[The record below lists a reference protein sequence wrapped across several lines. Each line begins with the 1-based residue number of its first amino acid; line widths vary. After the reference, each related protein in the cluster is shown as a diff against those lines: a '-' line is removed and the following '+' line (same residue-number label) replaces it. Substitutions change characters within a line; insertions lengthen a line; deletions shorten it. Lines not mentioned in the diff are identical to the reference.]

1 MKKVKFVLSK
11 VFYLLL
17 MFMCLCTIV
26 GCTSEEVNISI
37 ESSKNTISE
46 GETISF
52 IVDVTGSEDKT
63 FTWNISHPD
72 LLSIDINHNAILKTS
87 VSEDTTITI
96 TVTSNADNSK
106 TSSVDVVAKAPSKP
120 VVTPP
125 VEDIVIG
132 LSGPSEI
139 KSGKSITLTANVTG
153 TNDKGVTWL
162 ISKGKEYATVNEN
175 GVVTALETEWDQ
187 NIQVTAISNKDKTVK
202 ATKNITI
209 VGKPI
214 LTQDMLD
221 EIGEDRI
228 SFEGYIQIDLYT
240 SGVFEKLY
248 QTYSTPVKTAM
259 DGTNWFA
266 EYQNGDTGTVMQMY
280 YKNDNNI
287 ASQIGVSLMNEEEYF
302 PMLDEMGEAVSWE
315 DAGLYNSLK
324 GLKIS
329 DFKFN
334 EEIWRYEYVG
344 ENTKLPQRVVSSA
357 NPYDFITSS
366 FSLIIEEGVVL
377 GIHSQAAADYSIA
390 PGYKAMQELFVT
402 FNCGDKVDV
411 PTISK
416 YSHEDIHDDL
426 STAITNMQK
435 LNSYTLDFKENSV
448 ALGVSQY
455 ENGFTEY
462 ITNDDCFFRPYDISY
477 DLQGSPVKNYRENET
492 YGFKKINDSL
502 YNAYTEY
509 NNSYE
514 ATRAYE
520 TDFSKCKPTFAFA
533 AEIFREY
540 YIDEVDGSI
549 TYYVDPL
556 MSTVA
561 STYYY
566 GMGNDINL
574 YGIFATSV
582 DYMTGQTFKPYVV
595 VKDGYIIEAGFYYFV
610 GSIYGVVELKYSNF
624 DTTTLPEGTNIEF
637 AVRQV
642 PTKWDQVNIEVSS
655 GSSSTD
661 DDVTTNALEY
671 LITFYNDEHIGE
683 RLPFFGIPLGDTYG
697 FGLTTMHLPS
707 GQNVMK
713 EAIVF
718 YYDVPLDIDYTINAS
733 LKAVDNYL
741 VECGFELN
749 KNGWYQKDDICIAPT
764 DSSLDLMIYIWKA

>member
-1 MKKVKFVLSK
+1 MKLIKTILSK
-11 VFYLLL
+11 VFYVLL
-17 MFMCLCTIV
+17 MFLCLLTIV

-37 ESSKNTISE
+37 VSNKNTISE
-46 GETISF
+46 GET
-52 IVDVTGSEDKT
+52 VKLTVNVTGSADST

-72 LLSIDINHNAILKTS
+72 LLSIDINHNVILKST
-87 VSEDTTITI
+87 VSEDVVITI
-96 TVTSNADNSK
+96 TVTSNADNTKS
-106 TSSVDVVAKAPSKP
+106 SSVEITALAPSKP

-139 KSGKSITLTANVTG
+139 KSGKKATLTANVTG
-153 TNDKGVTWL
+153 TNDKGVTWK
-162 ISKGKEYATVNEN
+162 ITEGSEYAIIDQN
-175 GVVTALETEWDQ
+175 GVITAIDTEWDQ
-187 NIQVTAISNKDKTVK
+187 RIQVTATSSKDSSVK
-202 ATKNITI
+202 ATKNILI

-214 LTQDMLD
+214 LTQDMLN
-221 EIGEDRI
+221 EIGDDKI

-248 QTYSTPVKTAM
+248 QTYTTPVKTAM

-266 EYQNGDTGTVMQMY
+266 DYQNGDTGTTMQMY
-280 YKNDNNI
+280 YKNYNDI
-287 ASQIGVSLMNEEEYF
+287 ASQIGVSLMNEEEYY
-302 PMLDEMGEAVSWE
+302 PMVDDMGEEVSWE

-324 GLKIS
+324 GLKVS
-329 DFKFN
+329 DFRFN
-334 EEIWRYEYVG
+334 EEIWRYEYTG
-344 ENTKLPQRVVSSA
+344 SNPKLAQRVISSA
-357 NPYDFITSS
+357 NPYDFVTNS

-377 GIHSQAAADYSIA
+377 GIHSKAQADYSIV

-402 FNCGDKVDV
+402 FNCGDIVEV
-411 PTISK
+411 PTIAK

-426 STAITNMQK
+426 AEAIENMQK
-435 LNSYTLDFKENSV
+435 LDNYTLDFKEHSV
-448 ALGVSQY
+448 ALGVSEY

-462 ITNDDCFFRPYDISY
+462 LTANDCYFTPFDVSY
-477 DLQGSPVKNYRENET
+477 DLQGNPVKNYRKGET
-492 YGFKKINDSL
+492 YGFKKINDHL
-502 YNAYTEY
+502 YNAYNEY
-509 NNSYE
+509 YGKYE
-514 ATRAYE
+514 ASRAYE
-520 TDFSKCKPTFAFA
+520 TDFSNCKPTFAFA

-540 YIDEVDGSI
+540 YIDETDGSI
-549 TYYVDPL
+549 TYYVDSL

-574 YGIFATSV
+574 YGIFATSTE
-582 DYMTGQTFKPYVV
+582 YMTGQTFKPYVV
-595 VKDGYIIEAGFYYFV
+595 VKDGYIVEGGFYYFV
-610 GSIYGVVELKYSNF
+610 GSIYGIVEIKYSNF
-624 DTTTLPEGTNIEF
+624 NNTTLPEGTNINF
-637 AVRQV
+637 DVRQV
-642 PTKWDQVNIEVSS
+642 PTLWSQLTIEVSS
-655 GSSSTD
+655 GSTSTE

-671 LITFYNDEHIGE
+671 LIQFYGDEQIGDK
-683 RLPFFGIPLGDTYG
+683 LPFFGKPLGDTYG

-733 LKAVDNYL
+733 LKAIDKYL
-741 VECGFELN
+741 IECGFVLN
-749 KNGWYQKDDICIAPT
+749 KNGWYQKNEICIAPT